1 MTNTTCIRVL
11 LALVFFHCINGMKA
25 EEAAKPTGTVHYQPA
40 GSIFGDPIPFYHDG
54 VHHVFYL
61 KSGSW
66 YHLVSRDL
74 VAWQELGPAIAPDE
88 NDRSIATGSIV
99 EKDGAFHAF
108 YTTASRKD
116 KRRLNGTAE
125 LPPISPRSGQTGR
138 STASARTPCP
148 ARSR

>member
-11 LALVFFHCINGMKA
+11 LALVFFHCISGMKA

-74 VAWQELGPAIAPDE
+74 VAWQDLGPAIAPDE

-99 EKDGAFHAF
+99 EKDGVFTLSIPRPAERIRGRA
-108 YTTASRKD
+108 
-116 KRRLNGTAE
+116 RRRFA
-125 LPPISPRSGQTGR
+125 LPP
-138 STASARTPCP
+138 ART
-148 ARSR
+148 